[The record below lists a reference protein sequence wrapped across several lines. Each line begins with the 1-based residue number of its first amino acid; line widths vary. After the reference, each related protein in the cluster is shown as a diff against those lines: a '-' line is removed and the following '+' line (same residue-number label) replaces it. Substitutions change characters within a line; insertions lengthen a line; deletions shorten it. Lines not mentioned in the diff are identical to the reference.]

1 MSIYERLLRI
11 RRDEDFI
18 IYPHGEFW
26 YIMDMH
32 TGVIYMNVMELEE
45 LAAELY
51 CKKYKFR
58 IIQCF
63 FETSDLG
70 HALNTMKNCSRLDY

>member
-1 MSIYERLLRI
+1 
-11 RRDEDFI
+11 
-18 IYPHGEFW
+18 
-26 YIMDMH
+26 MDMH
-32 TGVIYMNVMELEE
+32 TGVVYMNVMELEE

-58 IIQCF
+58 VIQCF

-70 HALNTMKNCSRLDY
+70 HALDTMKNCSKLDY